1 MMDQGHLGHTLNA
14 GDTEDTLWTLFL
26 RTLGS
31 LIISEEDL
39 KDLTVNLQNHL
50 NWGSSSQRYAF
61 IEKALGWISTFN
73 AVERPLYGWWRL
85 VEAGVRSEEH

>member
-31 LIISEEDL
+31 LVLSEEDIKGRFGSQPSQSSL
-39 KDLTVNLQNHL
+39 IGVVPL
-50 NWGSSSQRYAF
+50 N
-61 IEKALGWISTFN
+61 IT
-73 AVERPLYGWWRL
+73 P
-85 VEAGVRSEEH
+85 